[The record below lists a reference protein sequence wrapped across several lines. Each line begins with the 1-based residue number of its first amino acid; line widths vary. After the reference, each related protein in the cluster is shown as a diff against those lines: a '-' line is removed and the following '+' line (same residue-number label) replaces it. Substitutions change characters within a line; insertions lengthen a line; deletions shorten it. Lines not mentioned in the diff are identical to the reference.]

1 MKVYLIYIQY
11 AFEREQYVVGV
22 YSTLEKAQ
30 TAQETISKQHR
41 SWIEEEE
48 VE

>member
-1 MKVYLIYIQY
+1 MKVYLIYMQY
-11 AFEREQYVVGV
+11 AFEGPEYVVGV

-30 TAQETISKQHR
+30 TAQETVSKRHR

-48 VE
+48 VK